1 MNDKPIEKTDSE
13 AVAGRAQRLVMA
25 LVISALLYQTVAWG
39 VFQWRNPLSNE
50 MSFYRNFLDVATWK
64 KLPEYQP

>member
-1 MNDKPIEKTDSE
+1 MKTTETKPLR
-13 AVAGRAQRLVMA
+13 AVPLQRLVMA
-25 LVISALLYQTVAWG
+25 LFVMGALYLAVAWP

-50 MSFYRNFLDVATWK
+50 MSFFRNFADVVTWK

>member
-1 MNDKPIEKTDSE
+1 MKTSETKPLR
-13 AVAGRAQRLVMA
+13 AVPLQRLVMA
-25 LVISALLYQTVAWG
+25 LLVIGALYMSVAWP

-50 MSFYRNFLDVATWK
+50 MSFFRNFGDVVTWK